1 MKPMPAAPL
10 AIPPPNEA
18 DRERARRSGRSLAA
32 VPPEER
38 PRALKLR
45 ARGQD
50 QVLEL
55 PAEAV
60 TLLLSIL
67 EQMAAGHPVVLVPQ
81 NTEMTTQQAADL
93 LSVSRPYLI
102 GLLDGGKLPF
112 RLVGT
117 HRRIRYEDVMAFKQR
132 SEAERRRA
140 LDELTAE
147 AQRLGMGY

>member
-1 MKPMPAAPL
+1 
-10 AIPPPNEA
+10 
-18 DRERARRSGRSLAA
+18 
-32 VPPEER
+32 
-38 PRALKLR
+38 
-45 ARGQD
+45 
-50 QVLEL
+50 VLEL

-93 LSVSRPYLI
+93 LNVSRPHLI
-102 GLLDGGKLPF
+102 SLLEAGKLPF

-132 SEAERRRA
+132 SEAERRQA
-140 LDELTAE
+140 LEELTAE

>member
-1 MKPMPAAPL
+1 MPAAPL
-10 AIPPPNEA
+10 AIPSPDEA
-18 DRERARRSGRSLAA
+18 DRERARASGRSLAA

-38 PRALKLR
+38 PRALRLR

-93 LSVSRPYLI
+93 LNVSRPYLI
-102 GLLDGGKLPF
+102 GLLDAGKLPF

-117 HRRIRYEDVMAFKQR
+117 HRRIRYEDVMAFRQR
-132 SEAERRRA
+132 SEAERRQA
-140 LDELTAE
+140 LDELAAE